1 MRATASFLFA
11 VSQRS
16 VHFVTAHSLQTL
28 ARMPAPRYLTA
39 TVFRIVQNVYWIYFV
54 VNTLWSPTNWSSIC
68 VATFSELRVERIG
81 SQAQG
86 LACLRAGVGRR
97 QC

>member
-28 ARMPAPRYLTA
+28 ARMPTPRYLTA
-39 TVFRIVQNVYWIYFV
+39 NGFPPSAKCILDILCGQYFV
-54 VNTLWSPTNWSSIC
+54 VTD
-68 VATFSELRVERIG
+68 ELVEH
-81 SQAQG
+81 
-86 LACLRAGVGRR
+86 LRSHIF
-97 QC
+97 